1 MKNISVFAHF
11 DKDNI
16 IDDYVIYYLQALR
29 AVSEKIIFVSDCDLD
44 ERELLKL
51 DGIADF
57 YLAQKHGE
65 YDFGSYKRG
74 WKIALENGLLAD
86 ADTLTFA
93 NDSCY
98 GPFYSLAP
106 LYDEMNARG
115 CDFWGITG
123 NRNFLEGNFYPCPES
138 NDRHVQ
144 SYFMVFKKTVF
155 ETEVFAEFMKSIKK
169 EDDKLKIIEK
179 YEIGLSRLLCQTGF
193 GYNVIFDEQIGNINI
208 ECLKYVKKQ
217 PHMFMKKSLLKETY
231 FIFLIRRWLIYLN
244 LTSKYPVNIMLTH
257 LKKTRKITDF
267 KIEHINNFK
276 YVRRKLL
283 RIHWSEGRIFILGC
297 WYSWRKSRG

>member
-179 YEIGLSRLLCQTGF
+179 YEIGLTNLLCESGF
-193 GYNVIFDEQIGNINI
+193 GYSCFYDSDIGEYN
-208 ECLKYVKKQ
+208 LMDLMQFASKK
-217 PHMFMKKSLLKETY
+217 PSIFMKKTFLRIIY
-231 FIFLIRRWLIYLN
+231 FIPLLHCFLNKIKLNYESGMVVRNLKRIRRF
-244 LTSKYPVNIMLTH
+244 
-257 LKKTRKITDF
+257 RDF
-267 KIEHINNFK
+267 DVEFC
-276 YVRRKLL
+276 RKLL
-283 RIHWSEGRIFILGC
+283 VRVRLREHQVCLLGRWIS
-297 WYSWRKSRG
+297 YEK